1 MSRRNAYKVYN
12 TSEIVECADGVA
24 CALLRTIDEIYMR
37 EFFKSSNI
45 TKSLVALIEELIE
58 GGYDEL
64 DKFVDVWRD
73 VTLRVKV
80 YTDWNVMYGR
90 QKHFVEV
97 KVWITLKDDYV
108 GDEYDHFETYRVNI
122 IAKS

>member
-1 MSRRNAYKVYN
+1 MVEKAYKVYN
-12 TSEIVECADGVA
+12 TDEIVECADSAA
-24 CALLRTIDEIYMR
+24 CALLRTINEIYMR

-45 TKSLVALIEELIE
+45 TKSLIALIEELIE